1 MITSG
6 GVRRGVAMTEATTIG
21 VAVPAV
27 EYETHRWRPS
37 RPEHYSK
44 SEVRRQTGEYLS
56 AITAPIARW
65 QPSLSGEITADID
78 DATQAL
84 MAFDRH
90 TRLRLGVDNP
100 TLGPMAAILL
110 RTESASSSQIEQLT
124 TSARQLALAEIGE
137 GRKRHALTVIGN
149 VRAMESAIGLSDDLS
164 LPSILSMHRELL
176 NHQHGM
182 QVHAGRI
189 RDQLVWIGNRDSAGP
204 LGASFIAPQADDVHP
219 AMEDL
224 VNFMRRDD
232 LPVLLQIAIAH
243 AQFETIHPFVDGNGR
258 TGRAL
263 AQALLRNKRLATHTT
278 VPISAGLLIAVD
290 RYFEALTAFRSGDAT
305 PIVARFADAAR
316 FAASVGAA
324 LVDSLVDELDRSSQQ
339 MVGVR
344 RDAAA
349 RRLLPLLIGQPVVNA
364 GYVQQHLGINAAAAQ
379 RALRTLVDRDV
390 LAERTGYA
398 RNRIWEHSGILDALD
413 SYAEDIRRSSLSR

>member
-1 MITSG
+1 M
-6 GVRRGVAMTEATTIG
+6 RA
-21 VAVPAV
+21 
-27 EYETHRWRPS
+27 
-37 RPEHYSK
+37 
-44 SEVRRQTGEYLS
+44 
-56 AITAPIARW
+56 
-65 QPSLSGEITADID
+65 
-78 DATQAL
+78 
-84 MAFDRH
+84 
-90 TRLRLGVDNP
+90 
-100 TLGPMAAILL
+100 
-110 RTESASSSQIEQLT
+110 
-124 TSARQLALAEIGE
+124 
-137 GRKRHALTVIGN
+137 KRHALTVIGN

-232 LPVLLQIAIAH
+232 LPVLLQIASTRPVRDDSPVRRWQWAH
-243 AQFETIHPFVDGNGR
+243 GTRSGAGIVEE
-258 TGRAL
+258 
-263 AQALLRNKRLATHTT
+263 QAPATHTT

-324 LVDSLVDELDRSSQQ
+324 LVDSLVDELDRSSEQ
-339 MVGVR
+339 MVGFAVTP
-344 RDAAA
+344 
-349 RRLLPLLIGQPVVNA
+349 LPGA
-364 GYVQQHLGINAAAAQ
+364 CF
-379 RALRTLVDRDV
+379 RC
-390 LAERTGYA
+390 
-398 RNRIWEHSGILDALD
+398 
-413 SYAEDIRRSSLSR
+413 